1 MPIINEGIRNSNLS
15 ELDKELFGKTL
26 KYPLDL
32 ESANGHY
39 MLFNIYTRM
48 DKNKELPAN
57 DLNISN
63 DTLQAYN
70 DTFTRERFFD
80 DTTNLSPIDGE
91 SGTSVKQIKDS
102 VALYMPD
109 DLSVSYKS
117 NYSPAEVGAL
127 VAGAAG
133 FADLTKGKV
142 SGADFAK
149 NTAMQFAKTLE
160 PLLNFGTLGTGQG
173 ALAALQRKTGIA
185 PAPLTEMIFEG
196 IDYRSFAYTFKMTP
210 RNRKEAQEIKKI
222 IETFTYHM
230 LPEKLGTG
238 SALAYRVPSEFTI
251 RYMYRG
257 AENNY
262 LNHLTYCALTDMK
275 VEYGSGEKF
284 ATYRPDQDGAP
295 PVSTSV
301 SLTFT
306 ELEYVDRK
314 RAVFGTHRSRNN
326 RQAENM
332 LAGKDFY
339 NR

>member
-1 MPIINEGIRNSNLS
+1 MPIINEAIRTANVE

-26 KYPLDL
+26 RYPLDL

-39 MLFNIYTRM
+39 MLFNIYVRD
-48 DKNKELPAN
+48 DKNRGLPAN

-70 DTFTRERFFD
+70 NSFTRERFFD
-80 DTTNLSPIDGE
+80 DTTFGGE
-91 SGTSVKQIKDS
+91 SGGMPVKLIKDS
-102 VALYMPD
+102 IALYMPD
-109 DLSVSYKS
+109 DLSVSYKAS
-117 NYSPAEVGAL
+117 YEAAEI
-127 VAGAAG
+127 GAAVATAAG
-133 FADLTKGKV
+133 IADIFKGGASGSQLTKGL
-142 SGADFAK
+142 GMTFAR
-149 NTAMQFAKTLE
+149 TLE
-160 PLLNFGTLGTGQG
+160 PLLTFGSLGTGQG
-173 ALAALQRKTGIA
+173 ALAALQRKTGLA
-185 PAPLTEMIFEG
+185 PAPLQEMIFQG
-196 IDYRSFAYTFKMTP
+196 IDYRTFNYTFKMTP

-238 SALAYRVPSEFTI
+238 SALTFRIPSEFTV

-275 VEYGSGEKF
+275 VDYGSGEKF

-295 PVSTSV
+295 PVSTTV
-301 SLTFT
+301 TLTFT

-314 RAVFGTHRSRNN
+314 RAVFGTHRSRSA